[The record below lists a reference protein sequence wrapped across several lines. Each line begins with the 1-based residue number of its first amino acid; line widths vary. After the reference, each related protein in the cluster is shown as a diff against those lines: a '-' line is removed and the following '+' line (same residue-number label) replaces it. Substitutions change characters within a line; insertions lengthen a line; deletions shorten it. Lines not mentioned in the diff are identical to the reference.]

1 MVGSTLGARPL
12 FQVSKHETML
22 GMLKGQDVVVLVK
35 LLGRAEPVGVRDLA
49 GELGFDVAGTHRA
62 LRRLSDAGLYS
73 PERRRAFAAPAEE
86 FLLHAVK
93 FSFPAVRSVEVRGIP
108 TSWAAEPLKGEL
120 AESSA
125 LPPVWPYS
133 KGTARGLGFEPLH
146 PMVPEAAKADPQLWE
161 RLSLVDALRS
171 NESARITALAARLLK
186 ERIVA

>member
-1 MVGSTLGARPL
+1 
-12 FQVSKHETML
+12 ML

-73 PERRRAFAAPAEE
+73 SERRRAFGAPAEE

-93 FSFPAVRSVEVRGIP
+93 FSFPAVRGVEVRGVP
-108 TSWAAEPLKGEL
+108 TSWAVEPLKGEL

-133 KGTARGLGFEPLH
+133 KGAVRGLSFEPLH
-146 PMVPEAAKADPQLWE
+146 PMVPDAAKADPQLWE

-186 ERIVA
+186 ERIEA